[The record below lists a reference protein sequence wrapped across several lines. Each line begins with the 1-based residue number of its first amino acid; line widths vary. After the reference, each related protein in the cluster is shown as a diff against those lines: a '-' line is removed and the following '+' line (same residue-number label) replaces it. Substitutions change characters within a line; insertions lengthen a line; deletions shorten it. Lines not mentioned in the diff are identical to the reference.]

1 MARRRASSE
10 RDADTALRRRTCWIA
25 GHGGGGRTA
34 ATATVVVPDRTAHP
48 EIRVGQADRERVVG
62 RLCAAVGEG
71 RLTLDEAADRQAAA
85 YAARFPRDLAPL
97 LVDLPTAPPDRDVD
111 VVHVNGAPRT
121 HLRQALRTILMI
133 NCIALCVGLSAFPVT
148 RKARHRAF
156 RDCLAEQWLAGDTNE
171 KCRGKNPGREMD
183 GPHEY
188 SA

>member
-10 RDADTALRRRTCWIA
+10 RDADTALRRRTCRIA

-85 YAARFPRDLAPL
+85 YAARFPRGLAPL

-133 NCIALCVGLSAFPVT
+133 NGIALCVGLSAFPGAAGLVALLSAVT
-148 RKARHRAF
+148 IMLVVVAAECIGGLHTRGPRGRARH
-156 RDCLAEQWLAGDTNE
+156 DD
-171 KCRGKNPGREMD
+171 
-183 GPHEY
+183 
-188 SA
+188 

>member
-1 MARRRASSE
+1 
-10 RDADTALRRRTCWIA
+10 
-25 GHGGGGRTA
+25 
-34 ATATVVVPDRTAHP
+34 VVVPGRTAHP

-133 NCIALCVGLSAFPVT
+133 NGIALCVGLSAFPGAAGLVALLSAVT
-148 RKARHRAF
+148 IMLVVVAAECIGGLHTRGPRGRARH
-156 RDCLAEQWLAGDTNE
+156 DD
-171 KCRGKNPGREMD
+171 
-183 GPHEY
+183 
-188 SA
+188 

>member
-10 RDADTALRRRTCWIA
+10 RDADTALRRRTCRIA

-133 NCIALCVGLSAFPVT
+133 NGIALCVGLSAFPGAAGLVALLSAVT
-148 RKARHRAF
+148 IMLAVVAAECTGGFHTRGPRGRRRH
-156 RDCLAEQWLAGDTNE
+156 DN
-171 KCRGKNPGREMD
+171 
-183 GPHEY
+183 
-188 SA
+188 